1 MSFSRVIFA
10 VVPVWLIVSLSGCA
24 SLPAEP
30 SASTILNADDR
41 AFCVSET
48 NRYRAIAGTGPVTGS
63 ETIEAYA
70 DRAAASDH
78 GRNRAHDY
86 SRGLHGPKAIAWAE
100 NSAIR
105 WPLNGGSARQ
115 AIATIIAAF
124 WAEGPGG
131 GHYETM
137 RNSQYGAVG
146 CGGYTKNGAFTFVQ
160 HFRTSE

>member
-1 MSFSRVIFA
+1 MQA
-10 VVPVWLIVSLSGCA
+10 WLIASLSGCA

-30 SASTILNADDR
+30 SASTTLNAADR

-48 NRYRAIAGTGPVTGS
+48 NRYRAMAGTGPVTES
-63 ETIEAYA
+63 ESIDAYA
-70 DRAAASDH
+70 DRASANDH

-86 SRGLHGPKAIAWAE
+86 SRGLNGPKQIAWAE

-105 WPLNGGSARQ
+105 WPLNGGSPRQ
-115 AIATIIAAF
+115 AIAAIIAAF

-137 RNSQYGAVG
+137 RNSRYGAIG
-146 CGGYTKNGAFTFVQ
+146 CGGYAKNGAFTLVQ

>member
-10 VVPVWLIVSLSGCA
+10 VVQAWLLASLSGCA

-30 SASTILNADDR
+30 SASTILNAGDR

-48 NRYRAIAGTGPVTGS
+48 NRYRAMAGTGPVIES
-63 ETIEAYA
+63 ESIEAYA
-70 DRAAASDH
+70 DRAAAHDH

-86 SRGLHGPKAIAWAE
+86 SRGLNGPKEIAWAE

-105 WPLNGGSARQ
+105 WPLNGGSRKP
-115 AIATIIAAF
+115 AIAAIIAAF

-137 RNSQYGAVG
+137 RNSRYGAVG
-146 CGGYTKNGAFTFVQ
+146 CGGYTKNGAFTLVQ
-160 HFRTSE
+160 HFRAPK